1 MAVPF
6 QSAPEFARYLDSL
19 GFFHMD
25 LGLGRMKQALQALG
39 LSRPPCC
46 VVQVAG
52 TNGKGSTASF
62 LASLLEASGV
72 KTGLYTSPHFVHPSE
87 RILIS
92 GRRLPEDEGLWLEAA
107 REAWQA
113 CPELT
118 YFEILTVMALYAFR
132 ACGVQAAILEA
143 GLGARWDATTAAPA
157 DAVCLAPMALDHTAV
172 LGPAIE
178 DIARDKACAIRSSAP
193 VFSSPQPPEAA
204 AIIAERARAFQ
215 APLAVT
221 EPLSADI
228 QLGLAGAHQR
238 VNAATALACAR
249 TMLDMLG
256 VPAIEASLAQG
267 LAGAFIPGR
276 LQSVPETAEHPAFLL
291 DGAHNPHGMASL
303 ASFLEQGGARPR
315 ATVYSCLHDKD
326 WRTALGMLAKVLPGV
341 PFLVPAMHN
350 ERAEAPEAILQ
361 HLREHGVREA
371 ASCLGLAEALAQAE
385 RAPGE
390 GPVLV
395 TGSLYLIA
403 DFFALHPDA
412 LERPARAAC
421 RHAPS
426 SI

>member
-6 QSAPEFARYLDSL
+6 QSAPGFARYLDSL

-62 LASLLEASGV
+62 LASLLEASGIR
-72 KTGLYTSPHFVHPSE
+72 TGLYTSPHFVSPSE
-87 RILIS
+87 RILIH
-92 GRRLPEDEGLWLEAA
+92 GRRIPEDGGLWLEAA

-118 YFEILTVMALYAFR
+118 YFEILTVMALFAFR
-132 ACGVQAAILEA
+132 ASGVQAAVLEA
-143 GLGARWDATTAAPA
+143 GLGARWDATSAAPA

-172 LGPAIE
+172 LGPTIRE
-178 DIARDKACAIRSSAP
+178 IAMDKACAIRSRAP

-204 AIIAERARAFQ
+204 DVLAERARAFQ
-215 APLAVT
+215 APLVFT
-221 EPLSADI
+221 RPLPPEAK
-228 QLGLAGAHQR
+228 LGLAGAHQR

-249 TMLDMLG
+249 KVLDMLG
-256 VPAIEASLAQG
+256 VQASGASLARG
-267 LAGAFIPGR
+267 LASAFIPGR
-276 LQSVPETAEHPAFLL
+276 LQSVPQTAGHPAFLL

-303 ASFLEQGGARPR
+303 AAFLGQGGVRPR
-315 ATVYSCLHDKD
+315 AAVFSCLRDKD
-326 WRTALGMLAKVLPGV
+326 WRTALGMLAKALPDV

-350 ERAEAPEAILQ
+350 ERAEDPEAVLQ
-361 HLREHGVREA
+361 VLRDCGCREA
-371 ASCLGLAEALAQAE
+371 SAFPGLEEALAKAAA
-385 RAPGE
+385 APGG

-395 TGSLYLIA
+395 TGSLYLLA
-403 DFFALHPDA
+403 DFFAIHPEA
-412 LERPARAAC
+412 LERPAR
-421 RHAPS
+421 
-426 SI
+426 

>member
-25 LGLGRMKQALQALG
+25 LGLGRMEQALQALD
-39 LSRPPCC
+39 LSHPPYRI
-46 VVQVAG
+46 VQVAG
-52 TNGKGSTASF
+52 TNGKGSTATF

-87 RILIS
+87 RILIN
-92 GRRLPEDEGLWLEAA
+92 GRRLPEDDGLWLEAA
-107 REAWQA
+107 REAWQS

-118 YFEILTVMALYAFR
+118 YFEMLTVMALYAFR

-143 GLGARWDATTAAPA
+143 GLGARWDATTATPA
-157 DAVCLAPMALDHTAV
+157 DAVCLAPVALDHTAV
-172 LGPAIE
+172 LGPAIG
-178 DIARDKACAIRSSAP
+178 DIARDKACAIRSQAP

-204 AIIAERARAFQ
+204 VIIAERASAFQ

-221 EPLSADI
+221 SPLSAGI
-228 QLGLAGAHQR
+228 PLGLAGAHQR

-256 VPAIEASLAQG
+256 VPAAEASLAQG
-267 LAGAFIPGR
+267 LARAFIPGR
-276 LQSVPETAEHPAFLL
+276 LQSVPETAEHPPFLL

-303 ASFLEQGGARPR
+303 ASFLEEGGTRPR
-315 ATVYSCLHDKD
+315 AAVYSCLRDKD
-326 WRTALGMLAKVLPGV
+326 WRTALGMLAKALPDV

-350 ERAEAPEAILQ
+350 ERAEAPDAILRLLQ
-361 HLREHGVREA
+361 EHGA
-371 ASCLGLAEALAQAE
+371 GKASAYPGLKEALAQAAL
-385 RAPGE
+385 APGE

-395 TGSLYLIA
+395 TGSLYLLA

-412 LERPARAAC
+412 LERPAR
-421 RHAPS
+421 
-426 SI
+426 